1 MCENSWSFTLKKY
14 LLFFLYIYV
23 KFSSIQ
29 SISHFPL
36 FATPWNTAHQAF
48 LSINNSWS
56 LPKLMSIKLMK
67 PSNHLILCHPLLLL
81 PPIFSSIRVLSSESA
96 LRIRCHIGAS
106 VSASVLPVNIQGWFP
121 LGLTGFISLLSKG
134 LSRVFFSITVWKHQL
149 FSTQLSL
156 WFNSYIHMGVLEK
169 L

>member
-1 MCENSWSFTLKKY
+1 MHQASLSFTISWNLLKLISTE
-14 LLFFLYIYV
+14 LL
-23 KFSSIQ
+23 
-29 SISHFPL
+29 
-36 FATPWNTAHQAF
+36 
-48 LSINNSWS
+48 
-56 LPKLMSIKLMK
+56 M
-67 PSNHLILCHPLLLL
+67 PSNQLILCRSLLLL
-81 PPIFSSIRVLSSESA
+81 PSILPNIRVFSNESA
-96 LRIRCHIGAS
+96 LRIRCRIGAS

-134 LSRVFFSITVWKHQL
+134 LSRVFSRITVRKHQL